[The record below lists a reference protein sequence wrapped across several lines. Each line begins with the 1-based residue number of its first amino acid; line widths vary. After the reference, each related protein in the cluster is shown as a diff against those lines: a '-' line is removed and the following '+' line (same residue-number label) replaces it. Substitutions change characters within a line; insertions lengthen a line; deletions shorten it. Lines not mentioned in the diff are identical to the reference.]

1 MSESVPVTIQVLE
14 KEYVVSCPPGE
25 EDRLRESAR
34 VLDERMMSAREAG
47 KTLGTERVAVV
58 TALNVIHEHLTMT
71 REHQVHLEQIGADIG
86 RLEQKLT
93 ESLGRRPDGD

>member
-25 EDRLRESAR
+25 EDRLR
-34 VLDERMMSAREAG
+34 ERMMSAREAG

-71 REHQVHLEQIGADIG
+71 REHQEHLEQIGADIG